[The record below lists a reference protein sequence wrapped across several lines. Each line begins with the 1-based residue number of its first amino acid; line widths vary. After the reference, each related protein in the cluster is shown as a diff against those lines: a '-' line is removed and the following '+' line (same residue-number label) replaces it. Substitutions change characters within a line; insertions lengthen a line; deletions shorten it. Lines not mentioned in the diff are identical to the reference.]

1 MMNRLVLLFTAT
13 ALLCRAA
20 GAQTTAWKPDKA
32 HSQVKFTVAHL
43 VISEVTGFFREF
55 DVAMVAD
62 KDDFESAKIEAV
74 IRTSSIETGNERR
87 DNHLRGDDFFN
98 AEKFPEIRFKSTK
111 IEKAG
116 DNSYTITG
124 DLTIRD
130 ATRSVTLDAKHKGIM
145 NEARGGLRSVF
156 KATTTIDR
164 FAFGVQW
171 GRMIEGGGLVAGKD
185 VEITLSME
193 FTSEK

>member
-1 MMNRLVLLFTAT
+1 MTNRLVLLFAAA
-13 ALLCRAA
+13 ALAFPA
-20 GAQTTAWKPDKA
+20 GRAQTTAWKPDKA
-32 HSQVKFTVAHL
+32 HSQIKFTVAHL
-43 VISEVTGFFREF
+43 VISEVSGFFREF

-62 KDDFESAKIEAV
+62 KDDFESARIEAV

-98 AEKFPEIRFKSTK
+98 AEKFPEIRFKSTR
-111 IEKAG
+111 IEKTG
-116 DNSYTITG
+116 DNNYTITG

-130 ATRSVTLDAKHKGIM
+130 TTKSVTLDAKHKGIM
-145 NEARGGLRSVF
+145 TEAGGGLRSVF

-164 FAFGVQW
+164 FDFGVKW
-171 GRMIEGGGLVAGKD
+171 GKMIEGGGLIAGKD